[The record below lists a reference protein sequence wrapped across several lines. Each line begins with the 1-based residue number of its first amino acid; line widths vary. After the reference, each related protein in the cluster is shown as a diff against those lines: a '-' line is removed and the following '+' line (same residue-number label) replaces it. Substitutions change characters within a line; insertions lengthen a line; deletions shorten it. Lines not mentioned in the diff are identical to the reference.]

1 MANKTKVIFAVCTAV
16 MLVGLAAWKWSATD
30 ATPTALS
37 KQRFINGLEFTVQ
50 QLPVELLVERELR
63 SESSPAN
70 DAMRDSIRASYGD
83 GMYFMF
89 KIGTDDRKG
98 INNDDPLILLA
109 MRNGDFEAS
118 IKQMAFEMPSTLE
131 LQVGDSTYEPTLCH
145 FERTYELSRELRFF
159 VAFAPLATRE
169 QQEFTFTWN
178 DQYFN
183 TGINRFKFK
192 PQS

>member
-1 MANKTKVIFAVCTAV
+1 MANKTKVILALCSAV
-16 MLVGLAAWKWSATD
+16 MLVGLAAWKWSASD

-63 SESSPAN
+63 SENSTTN
-70 DAMRDSIRASYGD
+70 QAMRDSIRASYGD

-89 KIGTDDRKG
+89 KIGTDDRKAT
-98 INNDDPLILLA
+98 NDVDPLMLFA
-109 MRNGDFEAS
+109 QRNGDFDAS
-118 IKQMAFEMPSTLE
+118 IKKLAFEMPSTLE

-159 VAFAPLATRE
+159 VAFAPLAASE

-178 DQYFN
+178 DHYFN